1 MSVSCSTRAMCVSHG
16 CPACCKRV
24 PCSNFNLNPKF
35 LMADAMTWGS
45 AAQAAGLAEAAELPA
60 PQGPLG
66 AGAEAG
72 EEPGEMGLVL
82 GKRHQRMF
90 KASEDEFLLKYWVRC
105 G

>member
-1 MSVSCSTRAMCVSHG
+1 
-16 CPACCKRV
+16 
-24 PCSNFNLNPKF
+24 
-35 LMADAMTWGS
+35 MADAMTRGS

-66 AGAEAG
+66 AGADPG

-105 G
+105 GWSAKSRCMVKASEILIPANLLGRVLSLSQGLADA